1 MTEAARLA
9 GIDRTNYRRMLQQAG
24 LHPRLGPRERYEP
37 DADSDDTK
45 YTEQIL
51 KILDDDRRG
60 LRTYEIADKT
70 KQPTKNAFAILKLLE
85 GDARVQRHGKRLN
98 TLWTLP
104 GLTPVQ
110 RIETIPAAVVEAL
123 SKTTGPM
130 DARRLRDE
138 ARAIFAQH
146 VGKKLRDAS
155 LTRGI
160 NRLLEEGVVAAH
172 GANEHGPLYIL
183 IRDREG
189 GVTSGLN

>member
-1 MTEAARLA
+1 
-9 GIDRTNYRRMLQQAG
+9 
-24 LHPRLGPRERYEP
+24 
-37 DADSDDTK
+37 
-45 YTEQIL
+45 
-51 KILDDDRRG
+51 
-60 LRTYEIADKT
+60 YEIAEKT

-104 GLTPVQ
+104 GVTPVQ

-123 SKTTGPM
+123 SKTAGPM

-138 ARAIFAQH
+138 ARTIFAQH
-146 VGKKLRDAS
+146 VGKKLRNAS

-189 GVTSGLN
+189 GVTSG